1 MVHFTPHSINSRAS
15 LPGDAAENKKKYDDE
30 LEESFRTSD
39 TAGVEFSQILLLP
52 SSHTVGLETILIAWS
67 AEESRLIRI

>member
-39 TAGVEFSQILLLP
+39 TAGVEFSQISLV
-52 SSHTVGLETILIAWS
+52 SSGRVRVDSIAWS
-67 AEESRLIRI
+67 AEESRLVRI